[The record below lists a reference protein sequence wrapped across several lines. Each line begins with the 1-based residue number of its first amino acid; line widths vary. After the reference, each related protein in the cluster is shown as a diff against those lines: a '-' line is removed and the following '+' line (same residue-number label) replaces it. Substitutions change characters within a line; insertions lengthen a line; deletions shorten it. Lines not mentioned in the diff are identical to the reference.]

1 MAWIILLLL
10 TLICLFVNA
19 TINQNKA
26 GPWRYIESGCVPPEA
41 AVTARLEDGKFVKL
55 TDRDLVLDVA
65 HWKMKEGQP
74 VNWVGGT
81 SAKEKTKQDGGGRDW
96 TINDDGTISA
106 KHHPH
111 LVLGV
116 EMEVVELETDLAE
129 YGRNKF
135 VGGAFSPIDGK

>member
-19 TINQNKA
+19 TINQA
-26 GPWRYIESGCVPPEA
+26 GPWRYTESGCVPPEA
-41 AVTARLEDGKFVKL
+41 AVTARFEDGKFVKL

-81 SAKEKTKQDGGGRDW
+81 SAKEKTKLDGGGRDW
-96 TINDDGTISA
+96 TINEDGTISA